1 MGPGIL
7 PFFVTGALTA
17 SGGAWNA
24 SVVAEVV
31 SWKGQTVRAAGLGQY
46 ISDAT
51 TAGDFPRVML
61 GIAVMSMFV
70 VGLNRV
76 VWRPLY
82 QIAERRFRFN

>member
-7 PFFVTGALTA
+7 PYFVTGALTA

-24 SVVAEVV
+24 SVLSEVV

-46 ISDAT
+46 IFDN
-51 TAGDFPRVML
+51 TAAADYPRVML
-61 GIAVMSMFV
+61 GIAVMSLFV
-70 VGLNRV
+70 VGLNRT

-82 QIAERRFRFN
+82 ALAERRYRFE